1 MDLINQFQDLF
12 SALFKIKGNY
22 YPNKRRDKRKI
33 TYSFRSHSREVFN
46 KISSWRFPVGLKKD
60 KLRIPPIIWNMEEK
74 EKLLFL
80 KGVIITDGSI
90 RKQGNVLFHLASK
103 KFLEDISDLIYE
115 LFNLRKPIKEY
126 LQREK
131 FYSYQLLLDK
141 REAQIVLNSKG
152 V

>member
-1 MDLINQFQDLF
+1 
-12 SALFKIKGNY
+12 
-22 YPNKRRDKRKI
+22 
-33 TYSFRSHSREVFN
+33 
-46 KISSWRFPVGLKKD
+46 
-60 KLRIPPIIWNMEEK
+60 MEEK